1 MLYPNVQ
8 LGIDRYVERGLEL
21 ARTEAAGESVGNLK
35 TRIS

>member
-1 MLYPNVQ
+1 MLHPRVQ

-21 ARTEAAGESVGNLK
+21 ARTDAVGKVGNLK

>member
-21 ARTEAAGESVGNLK
+21 ARTEAVGKEL
-35 TRIS
+35 